1 MDIDV
6 LHCQTVTDKTLKEQE
21 VSFYVLNSSDFKDG
35 LLLCVMN

>member
-1 MDIDV
+1 MDINV

-21 VSFYVLNSSDFKDG
+21 VSLYVLNSSDFKDG